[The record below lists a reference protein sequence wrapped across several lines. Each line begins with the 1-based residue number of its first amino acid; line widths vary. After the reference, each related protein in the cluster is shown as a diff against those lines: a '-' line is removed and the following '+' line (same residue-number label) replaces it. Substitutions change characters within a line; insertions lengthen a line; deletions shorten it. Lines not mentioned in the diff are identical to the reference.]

1 MPLLTFPD
9 PEGASP
15 EGIVAIGG
23 DLHPE
28 TLRSAYRQG
37 IFPWPVEDLPL
48 LWFSPPDRGVLFFAD
63 LHVPRSLRRAA
74 NRSLL
79 EFTIDRS
86 FEAVI
91 RWCAKRQRPGQPG
104 TWITAPVIAA
114 YSRLHRLGMAHS
126 VEAWSGD
133 DLVGGLYGVDVDGA
147 FAAESMF
154 YLQPNASKLALL
166 YLVEHLAARGLDWLD
181 IQVLTPHLARLGAK
195 TIPRKAFL
203 ARLLETRGRGIQLF
217 RSDDG
222 KEGT

>member
-1 MPLLTFPD
+1 
-9 PEGASP
+9 
-15 EGIVAIGG
+15 
-23 DLHPE
+23 
-28 TLRSAYRQG
+28 
-37 IFPWPVEDLPL
+37 
-48 LWFSPPDRGVLFFAD
+48 
-63 LHVPRSLRRAA
+63 
-74 NRSLL
+74 
-79 EFTIDRS
+79 
-86 FEAVI
+86 VI